1 MKSGIFSTLA
11 ICSVLAL
18 PVASAMASGEQEQL
32 TDEVTQSIRTK
43 LTAEG
48 YEVGEIEI
56 EDGLYE
62 AEAQKDGQ
70 QFEVHLNAAF
80 EIVGTEIDD

>member
-18 PVASAMASGEQEQL
+18 PVAGAMASGEQEQL
-32 TDEVTQSIRTK
+32 THEVTQSIQTK

-70 QFEVHLNAAF
+70 QFEVLLNAAF
-80 EIVGTEIDD
+80 EIVSTEIDD